1 VSIGADPRNARM
13 TETPGLPRIVL
24 ASDHALLV
32 SFGEEI
38 SPENSRRV
46 LRLLTALRSRA
57 VPGILNLHPA
67 YASLLIRFD
76 PLGARVEALREI
88 VEEAVAGLG
97 RVPLPESRLVEIPV
111 RYGGEHGPD
120 LTDVARHC
128 GVAENEVVRRH
139 PAGDY
144 EVAFLG
150 FTPGFPYLAGLDPA
164 LAVPRLATPRKRVP
178 AGSVAIGGSQTGI
191 YPLPSPGGWRVIG
204 WTPLSLFD
212 PAREPVSLVR
222 MGDRVV
228 FVQEPA

>member
-1 VSIGADPRNARM
+1 M

-38 SPENSRRV
+38 SAENSRRV

-57 VPGILNLHPA
+57 APGVLNLHPA

-76 PLGARVEALREI
+76 PLVARAEPLRQI
-88 VEEAVAGLG
+88 VEEALAGLG
-97 RVPLPESRLVEIPV
+97 RVPLPEPRRVEIPV
-111 RYGGEHGPD
+111 RYGGPQGPD
-120 LTDVARHC
+120 LGDVAKHCGLAEDDVARRY
-128 GVAENEVVRRH
+128 A
-139 PAGDY
+139 AGEY

-164 LAVPRLATPRKRVP
+164 LAVPRLATPRKQAP

-191 YPLPSPGGWRVIG
+191 YPLPSPGGWRIIG
-204 WTPLSLFD
+204 WTPMILFD

>member
-1 VSIGADPRNARM
+1 M
-13 TETPGLPRIVL
+13 TEPPGLPRIVL

-38 SPENSRRV
+38 SAESSRHV

-57 VPGILNLHPA
+57 VPGVLNLHPA

-76 PLGARVEALREI
+76 PLVARAEALRQF
-88 VEEAVAGLG
+88 VEEALAGLG
-97 RVPLPESRLVEIPV
+97 RVPLPEPRRVEIPV
-111 RYGGEHGPD
+111 RYGGSHGPD
-120 LTDVARHC
+120 LGDVAKHC
-128 GVAENEVVRRH
+128 GLAEDEVVRLH
-139 PAGDY
+139 AAGQY

-164 LAVPRLATPRKRVP
+164 LSVPRLATPRRRVP

-204 WTPLSLFD
+204 WTPASLFD

-228 FVQEPA
+228 FVQETA

>member
-1 VSIGADPRNARM
+1 M
-13 TETPGLPRIVL
+13 TDTPGWPRIVL

-32 SFGEEI
+32 AFGEEI
-38 SPENSRRV
+38 SPENSRQV
-46 LRLLTALRSRA
+46 LGLLTALRSRA
-57 VPGILNLHPA
+57 VPGVLNLHPA
-67 YASLLIRFD
+67 YASLLVRFD
-76 PLGARVEALREI
+76 PLRIRVAELRET
-88 VEEAVAGLG
+88 VEESVAGLA
-97 RVPLPESRLVEIPV
+97 RVPLPEPRLVEILV

-120 LTDVARHC
+120 LGEVARHC
-128 GVAENEVVRRH
+128 GLTEDEVVRRH
-139 PAGDY
+139 AAGDY

-204 WTPLSLFD
+204 WTPASLFD
-212 PAREPVSLVR
+212 PEREPVSLVR

-228 FVQEPA
+228 FVKEPA